1 MSSTLLS
8 KAVCLAFIC
17 CLFESGCKSQND
29 IKPTDNQGVNTPVQW
44 MVTEL
49 AFKSS
54 KTYPNSFNEVDLDV
68 IFTHTNGTAL
78 KVPAFW
84 DNSDTWKVRFAPPLT
99 GNWTYKTVC
108 SDTLNGGLNNL
119 TGILV
124 CNSYSGELAIYKH
137 GFIKTTPNA
146 RYFTYDD
153 GTPFFYLGDTH
164 ASMPQEPFQTS
175 VVQGISSQFKYL
187 VDKRVEQGFTV
198 YHSEPI
204 GTQYDLSD
212 GFTNSD
218 IFGFKDLD
226 NRFKYI
232 ADKGLVHANAELFFA
247 SELGYNRSKYSDLY
261 LEKLCRYWVARYGA
275 YPVMWTT
282 AQESDNDFYHG
293 RIIDGQD
300 MNPYYDVNT
309 NPWKLVAN
317 YIHKYDAYRHPQT
330 AHQEFASL
338 NGDGT
343 VASNSSFRDL
353 PGHTWYAVQWSPA
366 YNAQLDFNIP
376 KDYWNNG
383 QGKPAVNY
391 EGRFD
396 HLWTLEF
403 GARMQGW
410 TAYLNGMYGSGY
422 GAEDIWLYN
431 STYDINTPT
440 TRDGIT
446 ITVADKQ
453 MKWYDSVKLNSAVQ
467 LGYMHDF
474 FNLIEWWNLI
484 PRFDDSAWFTN
495 DGSWY
500 SVASKNSDLYVAY
513 FYNYLNKNTGTL
525 NNLSNA
531 QYTIQW
537 YNPITGK
544 FNTSKT
550 VSITSG
556 SYIIG
561 DKPDLNDWVLVVKKL

>member
-1 MSSTLLS
+1 MKAITNSKILTLIL
-8 KAVCLAFIC
+8 IC
-17 CLFESGCKSQND
+17 SLFNLGCKSQND
-29 IKPTDNQGVNTPVQW
+29 LKPTDNLIVTSPVQW

-49 AFKSS
+49 SFTSS
-54 KTYPNSFNEVDLDV
+54 TIYTNGFEEINLDV
-68 IFTHTNGTAL
+68 VFTHDNGTSL
-78 KVPAFW
+78 IIPAFW
-84 DNSDTWKVRFAPPLT
+84 DNADIWKVRFAPTLA

-108 SDTLNGGLNNL
+108 SDTLNTGLSKK
-119 TGILV
+119 TG
-124 CNSYSGELAIYKH
+124 SLACAPYTGKLDIYKH
-137 GFIKTTPNA
+137 GFVKTTPNVH
-146 RYFTYDD
+146 YFSYAD

-175 VVQGISSQFKYL
+175 VIAGISSQFKYL

-204 GTQYDLSD
+204 GAQYNLGD

-218 IFGFKDLD
+218 IFGFRDLD

-232 ADKGLVHANAELFFA
+232 ADKGLVHANAELLFA
-247 SELGYNRSKYSDLY
+247 SELGYNRSNYPDAY
-261 LEKLCRYWVARYGA
+261 LEKLCRYWVARFGA

-282 AQESDNDFYHG
+282 AQEVDNDFYHG
-293 RIIDGQD
+293 RILDGQD
-300 MNPYYDVNT
+300 MNPYFDVNT

-317 YIHKYDAYRHPQT
+317 YIHKYDAYQHPQT

-343 VASNSSFRDL
+343 VASNSSFREL
-353 PGHTWYAVQWSPA
+353 PGHTWYAAQWSPA
-366 YNAQLDFNIP
+366 NNAQLDFNIP
-376 KDYWNNG
+376 KDFWNNG

-410 TAYLNGMYGSGY
+410 AAYLNGMYGSGY

-453 MKWYDSVKLNSAVQ
+453 IKWYDSVKLNSAVQ
-467 LGYMHDF
+467 MGYMRDF
-474 FNLIEWWNLI
+474 FNLIEWWNLT
-484 PRFDDSAWFTN
+484 PRFDDSAWFSN
-495 DGSWY
+495 NGSWY

-513 FYNYLNKNTGTL
+513 FYNNLNKNTGTL

-531 QYTIQW
+531 QYSVQW

-544 FNTSKT
+544 FNTATT
-550 VSITSG
+550 VTITNG
-556 SYIIG
+556 SHTIG
-561 DKPDLNDWVLVVKKL
+561 DKPDLNDWVLLVKKI